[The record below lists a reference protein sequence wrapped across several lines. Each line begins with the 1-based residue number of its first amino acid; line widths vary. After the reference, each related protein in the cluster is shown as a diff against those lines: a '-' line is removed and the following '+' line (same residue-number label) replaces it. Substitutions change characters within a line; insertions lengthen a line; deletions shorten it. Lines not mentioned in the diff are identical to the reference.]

1 MTPTSENGT
10 VNRNILLRAAM
21 MAFAGVDDILN
32 AAQCE
37 TYSGVFNGQEF
48 ENLSDDDKTLLNRS

>member
-21 MAFAGVDDILN
+21 MAFAGVDDILK
-32 AAQCE
+32 AAQYD
-37 TYSGVFNGQEF
+37 TYSGVFKG
-48 ENLSDDDKTLLNRS
+48 